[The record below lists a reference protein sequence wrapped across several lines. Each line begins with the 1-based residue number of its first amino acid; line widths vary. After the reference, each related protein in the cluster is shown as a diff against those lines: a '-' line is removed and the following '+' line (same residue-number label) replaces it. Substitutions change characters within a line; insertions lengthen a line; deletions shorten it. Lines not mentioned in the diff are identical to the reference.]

1 MLYHTLMYKHI
12 CRGNHKTKKKWLLDR
27 MDKRI
32 LERGVPGSEAE
43 RLHMTRKRAQKVSAH
58 AADLRAFAAP
68 AQCPKTAA
76 NAPAADYEV

>member
-1 MLYHTLMYKHI
+1 MLYHTLMYKHV
-12 CRGNHKTKKKWLLDR
+12 CRGSPETKKKWLLER

-43 RLHMTRKRAQKVSAH
+43 RLHMTRKRALKSSAH
-58 AADLRAFAAP
+58 VADLRAFAAA

>member
-1 MLYHTLMYKHI
+1 MLYHTLMYKHV
-12 CRGNHKTKKKWLLDR
+12 CRGSPETKKKWLLER

-58 AADLRAFAAP
+58 AAGLRAP
-68 AQCPKTAA
+68 ITAA
-76 NAPAADYEV
+76 NAPEAAPTQPHQA